1 MSDSPRSALPQDP
14 GASDTELQV
23 LLHGDSLMFLGPE
36 SALARLDESSP
47 QEKLSRVAPKVAH
60 NLSKSAHTLSQFQ
73 ENSGRYLK
81 LSKDSAQFLKEN
93 EVAAEKIR
101 AGVLRVGDLPG
112 AKGNAG
118 SIVKHLKFENT
129 ALLATPAAPLA
140 VAAILEESAAQA
152 QMDQVLDYLEEVSEN
167 VQKLIQ
173 QRKTEVSGDIN
184 GFADAIE
191 EAFILLQKTGKVSA
205 VSWSKV
211 DNLDVDLKRLQ
222 GQIIGELD
230 EVAKEIAKKATNPK
244 KAYQAFTEAEENA
257 TYWIFQLARVMVLQ
271 NQLNI
276 LELNRVATS
285 EPDHLEQHRQGIAE
299 AKAKREER
307 IINALNAIADKAN
320 DSATFKD
327 LQLVLSRGG
336 NTKAAEAGNRL
347 LHQLNEFA
355 TTAGIDAYTRESIES
370 TSWRDAIKHTAE
382 RASDGVADT
391 YNEARGKI
399 PWRIRI
405 ERTTPE
411 VELKPLFED

>member
-1 MSDSPRSALPQDP
+1 
-14 GASDTELQV
+14 
-23 LLHGDSLMFLGPE
+23 
-36 SALARLDESSP
+36 
-47 QEKLSRVAPKVAH
+47 
-60 NLSKSAHTLSQFQ
+60 
-73 ENSGRYLK
+73 
-81 LSKDSAQFLKEN
+81 
-93 EVAAEKIR
+93 
-101 AGVLRVGDLPG
+101 
-112 AKGNAG
+112 
-118 SIVKHLKFENT
+118 
-129 ALLATPAAPLA
+129 
-140 VAAILEESAAQA
+140 
-152 QMDQVLDYLEEVSEN
+152 
-167 VQKLIQ
+167 
-173 QRKTEVSGDIN
+173 
-184 GFADAIE
+184 
-191 EAFILLQKTGKVSA
+191 
-205 VSWSKV
+205 
-211 DNLDVDLKRLQ
+211 
-222 GQIIGELD
+222 
-230 EVAKEIAKKATNPK
+230 
-244 KAYQAFTEAEENA
+244 
-257 TYWIFQLARVMVLQ
+257 MVLQ

-370 TSWRDAIKHTAE
+370 TSWRDALKHTAE
-382 RASDGVADT
+382 RAGDGVADT